1 LFPLSQE
8 PSHGEVE
15 SLPFSFSAFNIPYS
29 LFITQ
34 IHVTCTSSPKDNLL
48 PGIGAGVGLPGI
60 SAGVGLPG
68 IGTGVW
74 LMFDLATKNEND
86 LEKVFPISAFMI
98 DVIKCY

>member
-1 LFPLSQE
+1 M
-8 PSHGEVE
+8 
-15 SLPFSFSAFNIPYS
+15 
-29 LFITQ
+29 
-34 IHVTCTSSPKDNLL
+34 
-48 PGIGAGVGLPGI
+48 GLPGI